1 MNANKKTKQELI
13 KELNKSKRKVKRLEK
28 QQVKTNNVQKLSDE
42 SMNMYHSILSELP
55 EIVYKINPKG
65 TFTFISKAVRVLGYE
80 PEELIGKHYS
90 KIVHPDDVRCFGR
103 HYILPKLMGKKIGD
117 THAPKLFDERR
128 TYERKTK
135 DLEIRLISKNWRRG
149 KRSLKEFVG
158 LVTALGDVSSTG
170 HYDKE
175 EKEKKRKFLG
185 SLGIIRDITSRKY
198 MEEALRQSE
207 KRYRDLVEK
216 AGIAI
221 VIDDVDGKLRYYNE
235 KFAEIFGYKY
245 EEVKNQSI
253 ETLVHPDDIKKVMQ
267 AHRARFKGKDLPPF
281 YEFRGKRKDGSTLH
295 LEVHAVPLIDDDK
308 YVGTR
313 SYLWDISHR
322 KQIEEQLRAQ
332 TLQDELTGLHNRR
345 GFVIMAHQQMKMAI
359 RNQEGFWILFA
370 DIDKLK
376 LINDKY
382 GHRQGD
388 NALKIVAKIIQAS
401 FRTSD
406 IVARIGGDEF
416 AVLAIE
422 SHEENEKL
430 MIKRLHDNLRQYNA
444 EHKHRF
450 KPFISIGTVFCEPQH
465 SASIEELLARADD
478 LMYQDK
484 QLHKS

>member
-1 MNANKKTKQELI
+1 MTTNKKPKRG
-13 KELNKSKRKVKRLEK
+13 SKKAPKKLKKKVGRTGK
-28 QQVKTNNVQKLSDE
+28 QQVKTNNAQKSNDGLMDI
-42 SMNMYHSILSELP
+42 YQSILYELP
-55 EIVYKINPKG
+55 EIVYKIDPEG

-80 PEELIGKHYS
+80 PKELIGKHYN

-103 HYILPKLMGKKIGD
+103 HYVLPKFMGKKTGD

-128 TYERKTK
+128 TGERKTK
-135 DLEIRLISKNWRRG
+135 DLEIRLISKNWRRE
-149 KRSLKEFVG
+149 KRNLREFVG
-158 LVTALGDVSSTG
+158 LVSALGDVSSTG

-175 EKEKKRKFLG
+175 VKTKQKKFLG
-185 SLGIIRDITSRKY
+185 SLGIIRDITGRKY

-207 KRYRDLVEK
+207 KRYRDIVEK

-221 VIDDVDGKLRYYNE
+221 LIDDVNGKFRYYNE
-235 KFAEIFGYKY
+235 KFAEIFGYEY
-245 EEVKNQSI
+245 EELKNQSI
-253 ETLVHPDDIKKVMQ
+253 ETLVHPDDIKKVMRT
-267 AHRARFKGKDLPPF
+267 HRARLDGKNLAPF
-281 YEFRGKRKDGSTLH
+281 YEFKGKRKNGSMLH

-308 YVGTR
+308 YIGTR

-322 KQIEEQLRAQ
+322 KQIEEHLRTQ

-444 EHKHRF
+444 EHKHRY
-450 KPFISIGTVFCEPQH
+450 KPFISIGTVYCEPQH
-465 SASIEELLARADD
+465 STSIEELLARADD

-484 QLHKS
+484 RNHKA